1 MNIVKYVKD
10 QFGIDIERL
19 LFRGKIIGKTSVLE
33 LALSSILSVNEEAI
47 KICANYHEEL

>member
-19 LFRGKIIGKTSVLE
+19 PFRGKIIGKMSVLE
-33 LALSSILSVNEEAI
+33 LALSRILSVNEEVI
-47 KICANYHEEL
+47 KIYANYNEDL